1 MKNQLIILSKNR
13 ASQLHLLLESIEK
26 NSNSLFDT
34 IEVVYL
40 FTNKDYEDG
49 YDKLIDS
56 FKNVEFTMET
66 NFHKNIL
73 DSIDSN
79 LPYTTFMVDDDVLY
93 RPILSTQEEILGE
106 VTDDVCCF
114 SLRLGLN
121 CTYSHP
127 ANLHYEINRPE
138 VYNEFVTVNFRD
150 QQVDFG
156 YPLSVDGHI
165 FKTKLIKNILINM
178 GNFMNP
184 TFLEGGLQRFLGD
197 VPPKMVF
204 FKTSCLVG
212 VPVNRVSETHPN
224 RNGVVFSFP
233 VEELNSKYLNNKIID
248 FDSMDFNGIDGPH
261 KEIEYIVK

>member
-1 MKNQLIILSKNR
+1 MIHQYNLINGNFI
-13 ASQLHLLLESIEK
+13 HLQ
-26 NSNSLFDT
+26 NSDF
-34 IEVVYL
+34 
-40 FTNKDYEDG
+40 
-49 YDKLIDS
+49 
-56 FKNVEFTMET
+56 
-66 NFHKNIL
+66 
-73 DSIDSN
+73 
-79 LPYTTFMVDDDVLY
+79 
-93 RPILSTQEEILGE
+93 
-106 VTDDVCCF
+106 
-114 SLRLGLN
+114 
-121 CTYSHP
+121 
-127 ANLHYEINRPE
+127 EIN
-138 VYNEFVTVNFRD
+138 T
-150 QQVDFG
+150 
-156 YPLSVDGHI
+156 
-165 FKTKLIKNILINM
+165 INM